1 MINNDNKKKKTKQNR
16 KATGIINTKHSNCVC
31 EAHTHIH
38 TQKHERERLFL
49 TLNTPKLDVTTRIEE
64 KKEQKKNPA
73 THQNNGISFTIKMV
87 KRGQSSSTDIS
98 KKEKHKSKTAQ
109 RTYTRT

>member
-1 MINNDNKKKKTKQNR
+1 MINNDNKKKNKTKQESNR
-16 KATGIINTKHSNCVC
+16 YYQHKTLKLCVRS
-31 EAHTHIH
+31 AYTHTH